1 MGTKQFEEKKNTNFV
16 FQNYSL
22 YKLLLEYLANPTNI
36 KHCGPQWSNCV
47 FFLKSTSG
55 EEENCSTSF
64 TFLSN
69 IFDYKSGER
78 STLVESFE
86 VVFVFKAMDDKLKN
100 DDEDDDESMKS
111 YYKMKGKTNQTRW
124 ECQ

>member
-1 MGTKQFEEKKNTNFV
+1 M
-16 FQNYSL
+16 
-22 YKLLLEYLANPTNI
+22 
-36 KHCGPQWSNCV
+36 
-47 FFLKSTSG
+47 KSTSG

-111 YYKMKGKTNQTRW
+111 YYKMKGKTNQTR
-124 ECQ
+124 